1 MLKSDR
7 YCVIM
12 AGGIGSRFWPMSTQ
26 KFPKQFQDILGTGR
40 TMIQQTYDRISRL
53 IPKEQIFV
61 ITNKEYMAVSHQ
73 QLPEIPEENIVGE
86 PLMKNTAAC
95 NLYMANKIAEI
106 NPNATMIVLPAD
118 HLILKE
124 EVFLEKVE
132 LAFDLAAKHDYLVTL
147 GITPTRPDT
156 GYGYIQFV
164 EKKGSD
170 YFKVKTFT
178 EKPILEIAQSFLE
191 SGDFLWNAGIFIW
204 NVNSIHH
211 AFELYLPEMMQH
223 FMACEYNS
231 EKEDSCIET
240 IYPKVQKI
248 SIDNGILEKA
258 KNVYVIPSD
267 LGWSDLG
274 TWTSVYENTEKDKN
288 GNAVKLKHFLNYNSK
303 GNIIRLKNNNKAVI
317 IDGLDDFIIVDTDKA
332 LLICPRNNDQLIKDY
347 VLDLKSF
354 KKGDKFM

>member
-1 MLKSDR
+1 MSKSDK

-26 KFPKQFQDILGTGR
+26 KFPKQFQDILGVGR
-40 TMIQQTYDRISRL
+40 TMIQQTYDRISKI
-53 IPKEQIFV
+53 IPNENIFV
-61 ITNKEYMAVSHQ
+61 ITNKEYVSLSHQ
-73 QLPEIPEENIVGE
+73 QLPEIPENNIVGE

-106 NPNATMIVLPAD
+106 DSNATIVVLPAD

-124 EVFLEKVE
+124 DVFLEKVE
-132 LAFDLAAKHDYLVTL
+132 LAFDLASKNDYLVTL

-164 EKKGSD
+164 DKKD
-170 YFKVKTFT
+170 ANHFKVKTFT
-178 EKPILEIAQSFLE
+178 EKPMLEIAQSFLE

-204 NVNSIHH
+204 NVKSIHR
-211 AFELYLPEMMQH
+211 AFEAHLPEMTQH
-223 FMACEYNS
+223 FMACEYNA
-231 EKEDSCIET
+231 EGEDSCIEL

-274 TWTSVYENTEKDKN
+274 TWTSVYENAEKDEN
-288 GNAVKLKHFLNYNSK
+288 ENTVKLKYLLSYNSK
-303 GNIIRLKNNNKAVI
+303 GNIVRMKSNNKAVI
-317 IDGLDDFIIVDTDKA
+317 IDGLENYIIVDTDKA
-332 LLICPRNNDQLIKDY
+332 LLICPRDNDQLIKDY
-347 VLDLKSF
+347 VLDLKNF
-354 KKGDKFM
+354 KKGERFM

>member
-1 MLKSDR
+1 MSKSDK

-26 KFPKQFQDILGTGR
+26 KFPKQFQDILGVGR
-40 TMIQQTYDRISRL
+40 TMIQQTYDRISKI
-53 IPKEQIFV
+53 IPNENIFV
-61 ITNKEYMAVSHQ
+61 ITNKEYVSLSHQ
-73 QLPEIPEENIVGE
+73 QLPEIPEENVVGE

-106 NPNATMIVLPAD
+106 DPNATIVVLPAD

-124 EVFLEKVE
+124 NVFLEKVE
-132 LAFDLAAKHDYLVTL
+132 LAFDLASKNDYLVTL
-147 GITPTRPDT
+147 GITPTRPDV

-164 EKKGSD
+164 DKKEAD

-204 NVNSIHH
+204 NVKSIHR
-211 AFELYLPEMMQH
+211 AFEAYLPEMMQH

-231 EKEDSCIET
+231 EGEDSCIEL

-248 SIDNGILEKA
+248 SIDNGIMEKA

-274 TWTSVYENTEKDKN
+274 TWTSVYENAEKDEN
-288 GNAVKLKHFLNYNSK
+288 DNTVKLKYLLAYNSK
-303 GNIIRLKNNNKAVI
+303 GNIVRMKSNNKAVI
-317 IDGLDDFIIVDTDKA
+317 IDGLENYIIVDTDKA
-332 LLICPRNNDQLIKDY
+332 LLICPRDNDQLIKDY
-347 VLDLKSF
+347 VLDLKNF
-354 KKGDKFM
+354 KKGEKFM